1 MEKDLKEYRK
11 YLIQTVQ
18 KLNENYDKLIIT
30 LSGGA
35 LALSLV
41 FLKDVIKKNQIQE
54 PILLIM
60 AWGLFI
66 ASLASILGALLFGI
80 AANKK
85 AIKQV
90 DANTI
95 YKEKPGG
102 LFSKATT
109 ILHYASSAFLIIG
122 LISIAIFASLNME
135 VKDGKRQNITQ
146 TTTKRTTQTSKEGEW
161 QKKLGAT
168 TSSTTPAKTKEK
180 K

>member
-1 MEKDLKEYRK
+1 MEKDLKEYRT

-41 FLKDVIKKNQIQE
+41 FLKDVIKENQIQE
-54 PILLIM
+54 PILLIA
-60 AWGLFI
+60 AWGFFI
-66 ASLASILGALLFGI
+66 ASLASILGTLLFGI

-95 YKEKPGG
+95 YNEEPGG
-102 LFSKATT
+102 FFSKVTT
-109 ILHYASSAFLIIG
+109 ILHYASTAFLIIG
-122 LISIAIFASLNME
+122 LIFIAAFAYVNME
-135 VKDGKRQNITQ
+135 VNDGKRKNIAQ
-146 TTTKRTTQTSKEGEW
+146 TTTKGTTQASKEGGR

-168 TSSTTPAKTKEK
+168 TSSTTTAKTKEK